1 MDLSKRAALGF
12 ALVVLLLGGFF
23 AVQITAEEWLTLNPP
38 DRMTPVIDS
47 RETVSFGKSDFNYLS
62 WKYRPYKEP
71 LLIATG
77 GDQKDSPW
85 YLMFVNTNV
94 TPPYGGNPKLGRTGY
109 VRVDYDLH
117 DLAGTA
123 AFHVLALTGSSWRT
137 NRIEGFGSSAL
148 FVRGDAEPGTSMG
161 PTTEMTDYNNIQV
174 LPAGVRENPEDT
186 APYSYYIH
194 FDPASGGLNSL
205 HITRDLSRVKG
216 EIIDTTDQSG
226 SFNLTSSGGPAIDAL
241 LLLVAVDEMQPDTFS
256 LSLDMQFIR
265 SEG

>member
-1 MDLSKRAALGF
+1 MDLSKRAAAGF
-12 ALVVLLLGGFF
+12 ALVILVVGGFF
-23 AVQITAEEWLTLNPP
+23 AVQIAAEEWLVLNPP

-47 RETVSFGKSDFNYLS
+47 GETVSFGKTDFNYLS

-71 LLIATG
+71 LLIAAS
-77 GDQKDSPW
+77 DDLKDSSW
-85 YLMFVNTNV
+85 YLMFVNANV

-109 VRVDYDLH
+109 VKVDYEFH

-123 AFHVLALTGSSWRT
+123 ALHVLALTGSSWRT
-137 NRIEGFGSSAL
+137 NRIEGFGSSGL
-148 FVRGDAEPGTSMG
+148 FVRGDAEPGISMG
-161 PTTEMTDYNNIQV
+161 PTTEMTGYNDIRV
-174 LPAGVRENPEDT
+174 LPAGVMEDPEDA

-205 HITRDLSRVKG
+205 HITRDLSKVKG
-216 EIIDTTDQSG
+216 EIIDTTDRSG
-226 SFNLTSSGGPAIDAL
+226 SFYLTSSGGGAIDDL

-256 LSLDMQFIR
+256 LSLKMQFIR

>member
-12 ALVVLLLGGFF
+12 ALVVLILGGFF

-38 DRMTPVIDS
+38 YRMTPVIES
-47 RETVSFGKSDFNYLS
+47 GETVSFEKSDFNYIS

-77 GDQKDSPW
+77 DGGDSSW
-85 YLMFVNTNV
+85 YLMFVNANV

-109 VRVDYDLH
+109 VRVDYDLQN
-117 DLAGTA
+117 LAGTA

-137 NRIEGFGSSAL
+137 NRIEGFGSSVL

-205 HITRDLSRVKG
+205 HITQDLSKVKG
-216 EIIDTTDQSG
+216 EIIDTTNQSG
-226 SFNLTSSGGPAIDAL
+226 SFYLTCSGGPTIDAL
-241 LLLVAVDEMQPDTFS
+241 LLLVAVDKMQPDAFS

-265 SEG
+265 SDG

>member
-12 ALVVLLLGGFF
+12 ALVVLILGGFF

-38 DRMTPVIDS
+38 YRMTPVIES
-47 RETVSFGKSDFNYLS
+47 GETVSFEKSDFNYIS

-77 GDQKDSPW
+77 DGGDSSW
-85 YLMFVNTNV
+85 YLMFVNANV

-109 VRVDYDLH
+109 VRVDYDLQN
-117 DLAGTA
+117 LAGTA

-137 NRIEGFGSSAL
+137 NRIEGFGSSVL

-205 HITRDLSRVKG
+205 HITQDLSKVKG
-216 EIIDTTDQSG
+216 EIIDTTNQSG
-226 SFNLTSSGGPAIDAL
+226 SFYLTCSGGPTIDAL
-241 LLLVAVDEMQPDTFS
+241 LLLVAVDEMQPDAFS

-265 SEG
+265 SDG

>member
-1 MDLSKRAALGF
+1 MDLSKRAAAGF
-12 ALVVLLLGGFF
+12 ALVILIVGGFF
-23 AVQITAEEWLTLNPP
+23 AVQITAEEWLVLNPP

-47 RETVSFGKSDFNYLS
+47 GETVHFGKSDFNYIS

-71 LLIATG
+71 LLIAA
-77 GDQKDSPW
+77 DDDLKDSSW
-85 YLMFVNTNV
+85 YLMFANTNV

-109 VRVDYDLH
+109 VRVDYDLQN
-117 DLAGTA
+117 LAGTA
-123 AFHVLALTGSSWRT
+123 AFHILALTGSSWRT
-137 NRIEGFGSSAL
+137 NRIEGFGSSGL

-161 PTTEMTDYNNIQV
+161 PATEMTDYNDIQV
-174 LPAGVRENPEDT
+174 LPAGVREDQEDS

-205 HITRDLSRVKG
+205 HITQDLSKVKG
-216 EIIDTTDQSG
+216 EIIHTTNRSG
-226 SFNLTSSGGPAIDAL
+226 SFYLTSSGGNAADDL

-256 LSLDMQFIR
+256 LSLKMQFIR

>member
-1 MDLSKRAALGF
+1 MDLSKRAAAGF
-12 ALVVLLLGGFF
+12 ALVVLIVGGLF

-38 DRMTPVIDS
+38 DRMTPVLDS
-47 RETVSFGKSDFNYLS
+47 GETVHFDRSDFNYIS

-77 GDQKDSPW
+77 DDRDSSW
-85 YLMFVNTNV
+85 YLMFVNANV

-123 AFHVLALTGSSWRT
+123 AFHTLALTGSSWRT
-137 NRIEGFGSSAL
+137 NRIEGFGSSGL

-161 PTTEMTDYNNIQV
+161 PTTEMTGYNDILI
-174 LPAGVRENPEDT
+174 LPAGVREDPEDS

-205 HITRDLSRVKG
+205 HVTQDLSKVKG
-216 EIIDTTDQSG
+216 EVIYTANQSG
-226 SFNLTSSGGPAIDAL
+226 SFYLTCSGGPPIDAL
-241 LLLVAVDEMQPDTFS
+241 LLLVAVDEMQSDTFS
-256 LSLDMQFIR
+256 LSLDTQFIR

>member
-1 MDLSKRAALGF
+1 MDLSRRAAAGF
-12 ALVVLLLGGFF
+12 ALVVLIVGGLF
-23 AVQITAEEWLTLNPP
+23 AVQLTAEEWLTLNPP

-47 RETVSFGKSDFNYLS
+47 PETVHFGKNDFNYVS

-77 GDQKDSPW
+77 EDRDSLW
-85 YLMFVNTNV
+85 YLMFVHANV

-109 VRVDYDLH
+109 VKVDYNLH

-137 NRIEGFGSSAL
+137 NRIEGFGSSGL
-148 FVRGDAEPGTSMG
+148 FVGGDAEPGTSMG
-161 PTTEMTDYNNIQV
+161 PTTEMTNYNDILV
-174 LPAGVRENPEDT
+174 LPAGVRKDPENA

-205 HITRDLSRVKG
+205 HVTRDLSRVKG
-216 EIIDTTDQSG
+216 EIIDTTDRSG
-226 SFNLTSSGGPAIDAL
+226 SFYLTCSGGPAIDAL

-256 LSLDMQFIR
+256 LSLNMQFIR